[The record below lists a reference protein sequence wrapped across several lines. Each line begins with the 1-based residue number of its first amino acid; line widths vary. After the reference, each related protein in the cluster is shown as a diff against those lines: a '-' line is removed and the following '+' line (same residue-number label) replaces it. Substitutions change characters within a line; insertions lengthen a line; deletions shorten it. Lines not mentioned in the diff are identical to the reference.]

1 MAEYIDK
8 DKLLEDIE
16 HSVVFTLRPDKPSS
30 INAELRGANKIIDRI
45 RCAPAAD
52 VEEVRHGRWS
62 MTKDGAAYCSACK
75 RKMNPYLYG
84 YAHCAMCGAR
94 MDGGVNRIE
103 IDTVKNGGVNDEQ

>member
-1 MAEYIDK
+1 MAEHIEREAVMQAFSDFVWNSNHS
-8 DKLLEDIE
+8 DLVPAPTWNHAVDI
-16 HSVVFTLRPDKPSS
+16 VRD
-30 INAELRGANKIIDRI
+30 I
-45 RCAPAAD
+45 PAAD
-52 VEEVRHGRWS
+52 VVEVRHGRWS

-103 IDTVKNGGVNDEQ
+103 IDTVKNGGVNDGKAD